1 MRWQLRWRR
10 MGMKGWRGMT
20 VGISV
25 HWSQWERIMM
35 VDWGQVRSPSI
46 LLRCPH
52 LLPFIFLS
60 PLPFPLSP
68 VHSRSRYISSCLLR
82 VSSGTPI
89 CSPQGV
95 TQMME
100 GRWSLQC
107 SHRQF
112 HFPRWALKI
121 QLSISATQPSVSF
134 HRWPMATNKGNVC
147 GAQIKNDS
155 GEDKRRE

>member
-1 MRWQLRWRR
+1 MAFLFTGHSGKGLRWWTEGRL
-10 MGMKGWRGMT
+10 GHPAFCSGAP
-20 VGISV
+20 ISF
-25 HWSQWERIMM
+25 
-35 VDWGQVRSPSI
+35 PSSFY
-46 LLRCPH
+46 LLF
-52 LLPFIFLS
+52 PFL
-60 PLPFPLSP
+60 FPP